1 MNSMKRLTLSIRARL
16 DQVLSEVENH
26 EALAQSA
33 LKELHE
39 SIAGARVGL
48 NRVERDESR
57 LNKQKEESAA
67 SALRWRERAKTET
80 DQGRALECLRRAR
93 RADELVSSI
102 AQRLLDQRSIRER
115 LTGEVRQLE
124 VRYSELQ
131 SRYHLMRT
139 REARARAFETLQ
151 NDVAGV
157 GGEVE
162 RVFERWEGR
171 VTRSEYEGG
180 VIIDQEED
188 LEARYLESEERQ
200 ELMVELQNLRGES

>member
-33 LKELHE
+33 MKELHE

-48 NRVERDESR
+48 NRVERDEAR
-57 LNKQKEESAA
+57 LNKQKDDAA
-67 SALRWRERAKTET
+67 SSAIRWRERAKAET
-80 DQGRALECLRRAR
+80 DQDRAIECLRRAR
-93 RADELVSSI
+93 QADEIVTSI
-102 AQRLLDQRSIRER
+102 TQRLSDQKNIRER

-124 VRYSELQ
+124 VRYSDLQ

-151 NDVAGV
+151 NDVAGI
-157 GGEVE
+157 GGEVD

-180 VIIDQEED
+180 VIFDNEQD
-188 LEARYLESEERQ
+188 LEARYLETEERQ
-200 ELMVELQNLRGES
+200 ELLVELQTLRGES

>member
-1 MNSMKRLTLSIRARL
+1 MNGMKRLTLSIRAKL

-39 SIAGARVGL
+39 SIASARVGL
-48 NRVERDESR
+48 CRVERDEAR
-57 LNKQKEESAA
+57 LHKQKEDAQTSAK
-67 SALRWRERAKTET
+67 RWRERAKRES
-80 DQGRALECLRRAR
+80 DQNDALECLRRGRQAE
-93 RADELVSSI
+93 ELSSSI
-102 AQRLLDQRSIRER
+102 AQRLVDQKSIRER
-115 LTGEVRQLE
+115 LAAEVRQLE

-151 NDVAGV
+151 HDVAGV
-157 GGEVE
+157 GGEME

-180 VIIDQEED
+180 VVLDSESD
-188 LEARYLESEERQ
+188 LETRYLEEEER
-200 ELMVELQNLRGES
+200 ESLLVELQALRGES

>member
-1 MNSMKRLTLSIRARL
+1 MNSMKRLTLSIRAKL

-48 NRVERDESR
+48 NRVERDEAR
-57 LNKQKEESAA
+57 LNKQKDEAAISAV
-67 SALRWRERAKTET
+67 RWRERAKGEA
-80 DQGRALECLRRAR
+80 DQDRALECLRRAR
-93 RADELVSSI
+93 RAEELVASI
-102 AQRLLDQRSIRER
+102 AQRLFDQKNIRER

-139 REARARAFETLQ
+139 RESRARAFETLQ

-180 VIIDQEED
+180 VIIESGED
-188 LEARYLESEERQ
+188 LEATYLETEERR
-200 ELMVELQNLRGES
+200 ELLLELQTLRGES